1 MSFWRSALFVLGLA
15 LTMSLSA
22 SLACPTP
29 MAFEKNY
36 LHMINS
42 HVHTINDGVYHN
54 GFTTNLPVTMRYYTT
69 PAQLSKGSPLLPLAD
84 LIMEYKV
91 RTPPNAYPAEW
102 KVAARI
108 QNQEWNPNFPKRS
121 IALFG
126 IDSFD
131 PPEAKPGD
139 MVIMRIYTA
148 TVTVEGVVYENGNRA
163 ENPDVNGDDA
173 VTGLPTTWHPK
184 DIVEFVIAEKRKM
197 Q

>member
-1 MSFWRSALFVLGLA
+1 MSFWRSTLAILGLV

-29 MAFEKNY
+29 IAFEKNY

-42 HVHTINDGVYHN
+42 HVHTINDGIYHN
-54 GFTTNLPVTMRYYTT
+54 GFTANLPVTMRYFTT
-69 PAQLSKGSPLLPLAD
+69 PAQLSAGSPLLPLTD

-91 RTPPNAYPAEW
+91 RTPPNAYPANW
-102 KVAARI
+102 TVAARI
-108 QNQEWNPNFPKRS
+108 QNQEWNPDFPKRS

-131 PPEAKPGD
+131 PPELKPGD
-139 MVIMRIYTA
+139 RVIMRIYTA
-148 TVTVEGVVYENGNRA
+148 SATAEGVVYENGNRT
-163 ENPDVNGDDA
+163 ENPDVNGNDA
-173 VTGLPTTWHPK
+173 MTGLPTTWHPK
-184 DIVEFVIAEKRKM
+184 DIVEFVIDEHRKM